1 MANHFFSLSVYI
13 NFRENRRCIQIW
25 TNPETLATLC
35 TQDTGRR
42 QTKHI
47 NTTQKTKMMSNTNP
61 QKTGDE
67 PKSLVGKNMIFDNP
81 WFLDS
86 TIYDA

>member
-1 MANHFFSLSVYI
+1 MIKKKLVHVSHELDVCTLWNHFE
-13 NFRENRRCIQIW
+13 RHE
-25 TNPETLATLC
+25 
-35 TQDTGRR
+35 
-42 QTKHI
+42 
-47 NTTQKTKMMSNTNP
+47 MMSNTNP